1 MRNGLGEMGE
11 ADQHEQDERHRG
23 EQRVEGQRA
32 GQERY
37 VVFVSR
43 LKRAGEE
50 TGG

>member
-1 MRNGLGEMGE
+1 VGQ
-11 ADQHEQDERHRG
+11 ADQHQQDEWHRG

-32 GQERY
+32 GEERN

-43 LKRAGEE
+43 LKSAGEE